1 MMTRLSSALLLAL
14 ALAVATPAA
23 FAFAD
28 ATEKAQDDSKQRRRN
43 RDRERGEPFLPSA
56 VGSDFAGLDANNPF
70 ALEAYSVRW
79 SPTGIDSVDTFLG
92 AVTRVEGILALS
104 QYYADMVSNGDS
116 AIETIGALNAL
127 RGLLTS
133 LPNDI
138 TGLQQQGQQMIA
150 NLPNELAADP
160 RLALRAGGII
170 NGVRDAVS
178 SLGGAAGRID
188 NVIASVDNVIAGTA
202 GTVVDTVTDPAE
214 AVETIQEIHQDGVP
228 EAPTN

>member
-1 MMTRLSSALLLAL
+1 MARLSSALLLGL

-23 FAFAD
+23 LAFAD
-28 ATEKAQDDSKQRRRN
+28 STEKAQDDSKQRRRGG
-43 RDRERGEPFLPSA
+43 RDRSEPFLPSA
-56 VGSDFAGLDANNPF
+56 VGADFAGLDANNPF

-79 SPTGIDSVDTFLG
+79 TPTEIESVDEFLS

-104 QYYADMVSNGDS
+104 QYYSDLVAGGDS

-127 RGLLTS
+127 RGLLTN

-138 TGLQQQGQQMIA
+138 TGLQAQGEQLISD
-150 NLPNELAADP
+150 LPAELASDP
-160 RLALRAGGII
+160 ALAMRSGGIV

-178 SLGGAAGRID
+178 SLGSAGGRID
-188 NVIASVDNVIAGTA
+188 DVIASVDNVIAGTA

-214 AVETIQEIHQDGVP
+214 AVDTVQELQQDGVP
-228 EAPTN
+228 DAPTN

>member
-1 MMTRLSSALLLAL
+1 MIRLSSALLVGL

-56 VGSDFAGLDANNPF
+56 VGADFAGLDANNPF

-79 SPTGIDSVDTFLG
+79 SPTGIDSVDTFLS
-92 AVTRVEGILALS
+92 AVTRIEGILALS

-188 NVIASVDNVIAGTA
+188 NVIAGTA

-214 AVETIQEIHQDGVP
+214 AVETVQELHQDGVP
-228 EAPTN
+228 DAPTN

>member
-1 MMTRLSSALLLAL
+1 MSRFSSALLLGL

-28 ATEKAQDDSKQRRRN
+28 SADKAQDDSKQRRRN

-56 VGSDFAGLDANNPF
+56 VGPDFAGLDANNPF
-70 ALEAYSVRW
+70 AQEAYSVRW
-79 SPTGIDSVDTFLG
+79 SPTNIDSVDQFLS
-92 AVTRVEGILALS
+92 AVTRIEGVLALS

-127 RGLLTS
+127 RGLLTN

-138 TGLQQQGQQMIA
+138 TGLQAQGQQMIS
-150 NLPNELAADP
+150 NLPNELASNPA
-160 RLALRAGGII
+160 LAMRAGGII

-178 SLGGAAGRID
+178 SLGSAAGRID
-188 NVIASVDNVIAGTA
+188 NVVASIDNVIAGTA
-202 GTVVDTVTDPAE
+202 STVVDTVTDPAE
-214 AVETIQEIHQDGVP
+214 AVDTVQELHQDGVP
-228 EAPTN
+228 DAPTN

>member
-1 MMTRLSSALLLAL
+1 MARLSSAFLLGL

-23 FAFAD
+23 LAFAD
-28 ATEKAQDDSKQRRRN
+28 SPEKAQDDSKQRRRG
-43 RDRERGEPFLPSA
+43 RDRSEPFLPSA
-56 VGSDFAGLDANNPF
+56 VGADFAGLDANNPF
-70 ALEAYSVRW
+70 ALEAYAVRW
-79 SPTGIDSVDTFLG
+79 TPTGIESVDEFLS
-92 AVTRVEGILALS
+92 AVTRIEGVLALS

-127 RGLLTS
+127 RGLLTN

-138 TGLQQQGQQMIA
+138 TGLQAQGEQMIS
-150 NLPNELAADP
+150 NLPNELAANP
-160 RLALRAGGII
+160 ALAMRAGGII

-178 SLGGAAGRID
+178 SLGSAGGRID

-214 AVETIQEIHQDGVP
+214 AVDTVQELQQDGVP